1 MADLTNL
8 ETFVAAVRAGSFAGA
23 ARHLGISPAMVGRR
37 IQALEE
43 RHGARLIE
51 RTTRAQRLTEL
62 GESFFA
68 QAETVLE
75 AAEELEEL
83 TRSEPGQLRGR
94 IRMSGPTTLGIKRL
108 APIVAAF
115 CSANPEATVEMAL
128 SDRRVELVAEGF
140 DLAVRVGELQPSGLV
155 ARRVGT
161 YRFAVCAAPSYLRTH
176 GEPKTPDELQ
186 HHRCILN
193 LNITPRNQ
201 WPFIGPGGGIVTALV
216 EGGLQ
221 IDNGEALR
229 AATLNGAG
237 IAYMPVDLVNE
248 DLAARTLVAVLTHWQ
263 TIALPVHTVHPSRRL
278 VPRRVTALIEA
289 VAAGLKE

>member
-1 MADLTNL
+1 MADLASL
-8 ETFVAAVRAGSFAGA
+8 ETFVTAVRAGSFAEA
-23 ARHLGISPAMVGRR
+23 ARRLGLSPAMVGRR
-37 IQALEE
+37 IQALED

-68 QAETVLE
+68 QAEAVLE
-75 AAEELEEL
+75 AAAELEEL
-83 TRSEPGQLRGR
+83 TRSEPGRLRGR
-94 IRMSGPTTLGIKRL
+94 IRLSGPTTLGIKRL

-115 CSANPEATVEMAL
+115 CSANPEVTVEMAL
-128 SDRRVELVAEGF
+128 SDRRVDLVAEGF

-161 YRFAVCAAPSYLRTH
+161 YRFAVCAAPSYLSAHAAPR
-176 GEPKTPDELQ
+176 TPDELQ
-186 HHRCILN
+186 HARCILN

-201 WPFIGPGGGIVTALV
+201 WPFIGPGGGTVTAQA

-229 AATLNGAG
+229 TATLSGAG
-237 IAYMPVDLVNE
+237 IAYLPVDLVDE
-248 DLAARTLVAVLTHWQ
+248 DIAAGTIVPILTHWQ
-263 TIALPVHTVHPSRRL
+263 TITLPIHTVHPTRRL
-278 VPRRVTALIEA
+278 VPRRVTALVEA
-289 VAAGLKE
+289 IAAGLKQ